1 MKRMK
6 FDRSFQLPGEGGLR
20 KKTYGGERGGGGGG
34 GGVLRGMDIMR
45 KLKICVFYSSTF

>member
-6 FDRSFQLPGEGGLR
+6 FDWSFQLPVEGDLR

-34 GGVLRGMDIMR
+34 LRGMDIMR
-45 KLKICVFYSSTF
+45 KLKMCVFYSSTF

>member
-6 FDRSFQLPGEGGLR
+6 FDRSFQLPGEGDLR

-34 GGVLRGMDIMR
+34 GGGGCCEVWIL
-45 KLKICVFYSSTF
+45 